1 MIPTNILNIF
11 INQEPFFLFTV
22 TIVIIAILL
31 IKLLWSELSNIF
43 AFIMK
48 WEAKILIVS
57 IILILMTLYSS
68 VISAT
73 SFVSSLTN
81 IANIHIS
88 GTTNS
93 LLLLTA
99 VISLGVSALLG
110 IILLFIEGE
119 RILSPTL
126 KEIDNIEINNLG
138 KIAIKLLSIA
148 SFILAIIL
156 AYSILFLAMFP
167 TNITLINTIPIIA
180 QIYILIVASDM
191 MANILIPS
199 FSVVSIKQ

>member
-11 INQEPFFLFTV
+11 INQGPFLLFAV

-31 IKLLWSELSNIF
+31 LRLFWSELSNIF

-57 IILILMTLYSS
+57 IILILMTVYSS
-68 VISAT
+68 VISVT
-73 SFVSSLTN
+73 SFVSPLT
-81 IANIHIS
+81 IITNIHIS
-88 GTTNS
+88 GTAIS
-93 LLLLTA
+93 LLSASA
-99 VISLGVSALLG
+99 VIGLSISALLG
-110 IILLFIEGE
+110 IVILFIEGE

-126 KEIDNIEINNLG
+126 KEIENININNLG

-156 AYSILFLAMFP
+156 TYSTIFLAMFP
-167 TNITLINTIPIIA
+167 TNITLINIIPLIA
-180 QIYILIVASDM
+180 QIYILIVAFDM
-191 MANILIPS
+191 MANILVLFS
-199 FSVVSIKQ
+199 SVVSNKQ